1 MEDMRLSESMT
12 SEVTLD
18 LAAIVDPNSTSYYT
32 YQGSL
37 TTPPCSEAVTW
48 VLMKDP
54 ASVPAQTVSQQSLTT
69 VQLARKKNSKRI
81 SF

>member
-1 MEDMRLSESMT
+1 MEDMRSSKSMT

-32 YQGSL
+32 YKGSL

-48 VLMKDP
+48 VLFGNEEGVTG
-54 ASVPAQTVSQQSLTT
+54 ATVR
-69 VQLARKKNSKRI
+69 A
-81 SF
+81 